1 MVLLFESN
9 KGFTQMKR
17 ILIIAAILMNSVV
30 MGHAAEKKAIDV
42 GTCGE
47 MWRTHKASPQYT
59 DPGKG
64 KRMEAWLEFRRAK
77 CSKNRKDE
85 A

>member
-1 MVLLFESN
+1 MKSLITAIVLSLSLLSPAF
-9 KGFTQMKR
+9 
-17 ILIIAAILMNSVV
+17 
-30 MGHAAEKKAIDV
+30 AAEKKSIDV

-47 MWRTHKASPQYT
+47 MWRTHKASPGYV

-77 CSKNRKDE
+77 CSKSRKDE